1 MKKSGTVGQSPDH
14 AAFLM
19 HTVSAGFQ
27 YLQKRFR
34 FSFGVKG
41 VPCRGDFSLGR
52 KGHALTAHAQFA
64 DPIVVPQR
72 MQLVLIAEGGLH
84 PFFRQKPPSLINAA
98 V

>member
-27 YLQKRFR
+27 HLQKRFR

-41 VPCRGDFSLGR
+41 VPCCGDFSLGR

-64 DPIVVPQR
+64 DPIVMLQR
-72 MQLVLIAEGGLH
+72 VQLVLIAKGGLH
-84 PFFRQKPPSLINAA
+84 PFFRQKPPPLINAA